1 MSRVL
6 FFLFSLSCFG
16 GQWYGGMNLKD
27 PLYNARDHV
36 FEALNALPSS
46 APHEL
51 RRQLKVMKQRLYK
64 HPWWV
69 GRVSEI
75 DWIKTDLY
83 LISRLKKTW
92 SKDKVKGLETMMLTL
107 DTLSQRYKSI
117 LKTIR

>member
-6 FFLFSLSCFG
+6 LLLFTLNCFS
-16 GQWYGGMNLKD
+16 GQWYGGHNLKD

-36 FEALNALPSS
+36 FEALNTLPAN

-69 GRVSEI
+69 GRISELN
-75 DWIKTDLY
+75 WIKTDLY

-92 SKDKVKGLETMMLTL
+92 NKDKVEGLDTMMSTL
-107 DTLSQRYKSI
+107 DTLTERYQSI
-117 LKTIR
+117 LKRVR